1 MTSRPDGR
9 EVTVKVAL
17 AGAADTGKLAILR
30 AIAARHGYATVR
42 EHAVGPVCVHRV
54 QWTEPTFL
62 PDGRRLNVSVHSLTG
77 RVAYNASE
85 ELLLRGADGVV
96 FVVDVDPARFQESWD
111 SLLQLDRNTRRNGYD
126 FRSIALALQY
136 HRADRHPGFDPARL
150 DERLGVPPGLIPRFV
165 STEGEPDGEG
175 LAFDA
180 VLDRIRGTL

>member
-1 MTSRPDGR
+1 MTARPEGR
-9 EVTVKVAL
+9 EVAVKVAL

-42 EHAVGPVCVHRV
+42 EHAVGPSRVHRV
-54 QWTEPTFL
+54 EWTEPGFL
-62 PDGRRLNVSVHSLTG
+62 PDGRRLSVSVHSLTG
-77 RVAYNASE
+77 HVPYNAPE
-85 ELLLRGADGVV
+85 ELLLRDADGVV

-126 FRSIALALQY
+126 FRSVALALQY
-136 HRADRHPGFDPARL
+136 HRADRHPGFEPAEL
-150 DERLGVPPGLIPRFV
+150 DARLGVPPGLIPRFV

-180 VLDRIRGTL
+180 VLSQIRAKL